1 VQPAWWRSRGSVCL
15 RSLCAAPFACR
26 FTAAARMI
34 GLTDMGV
41 SPASRYIG
49 SRGCAASG
57 LVAGAAR
64 GPLLSST
71 ADIDEEAPMKL
82 YYSPG
87 ASSLAPHIALR
98 EAGLRFD
105 LERVSLKTKKTA
117 SDADFTRINPKGYV
131 PTLQFEDGTVLTEG
145 PAIMLWIGD
154 QVPEKRLVPSPG
166 TMERYH
172 LVECLNFI
180 ATELHKNLSALFD
193 PAAPDASKAAARAKL
208 EKRLDYLNK
217 ALGDAP
223 FMLGEHFTV
232 ADAYLF
238 TVLGWGKFVDIDLAR
253 WPKLAAYAGRIGV
266 RPKVLDTLRAEGL
279 LKS

>member
-1 VQPAWWRSRGSVCL
+1 LAQGALPPCPVQ
-15 RSLCAAPFACR
+15 
-26 FTAAARMI
+26 AAA
-34 GLTDMGV
+34 
-41 SPASRYIG
+41 
-49 SRGCAASG
+49 
-57 LVAGAAR
+57 
-64 GPLLSST
+64 GPLAIL
-71 ADIDEEAPMKL
+71 DREPDEEAPMKL

-87 ASSLAPHIALR
+87 SSSLAPHIALR
-98 EAGLRFD
+98 EAGLRFE

-117 SDADFTRINPKGYV
+117 SDADYLRINPKGYV
-131 PTLQFEDGTVLTEG
+131 PALQFEDGSLLTEG
-145 PAIMLWIGD
+145 PAIMLWVGD